1 MSENNIH
8 TQAAEANFQTE
19 EGKKDFWRATISC
32 WLGTTMEYTDF
43 ALYGLAAGII
53 FGEVF
58 FPESTPVMALLQS
71 FAAFSVGFIARPIGA
86 IVFGMLGDKMGRK
99 FVMVITIS
107 LMGLATTCIGLIP
120 SYEKIGAWS
129 AALLV
134 LMRFMQGLGAG
145 AELSGGAV
153 MLGEYAP
160 VKRRG
165 VVSSIIG
172 LGSISGTLLASA
184 VWLLV
189 LQLDHD
195 DLMSWG
201 WRIPFL

>member
-86 IVFGMLGDKMGRK
+86 IVFGLLGDKLGRK

-107 LMGLATTCIGLIP
+107 LMGLATTCIGVI
-120 SYEKIGAWS
+120 
-129 AALLV
+129 
-134 LMRFMQGLGAG
+134 
-145 AELSGGAV
+145 
-153 MLGEYAP
+153 
-160 VKRRG
+160 RRCRD
-165 VVSSIIG
+165 
-172 LGSISGTLLASA
+172 A
-184 VWLLV
+184 
-189 LQLDHD
+189 
-195 DLMSWG
+195 
-201 WRIPFL
+201 R